1 MRSIRPH
8 EKAGLRMRLESAAP
22 GTETEGRM
30 EAKKDYSNFHN
41 HLQTSFNNLGTYE
54 D

>member
-1 MRSIRPH
+1 
-8 EKAGLRMRLESAAP
+8 
-22 GTETEGRM
+22 M

-54 D
+54 DWTP